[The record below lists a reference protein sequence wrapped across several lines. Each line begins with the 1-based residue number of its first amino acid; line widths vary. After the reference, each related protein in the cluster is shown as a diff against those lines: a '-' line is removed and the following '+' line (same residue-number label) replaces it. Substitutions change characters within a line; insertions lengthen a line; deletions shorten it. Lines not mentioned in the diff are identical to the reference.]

1 MDTSSA
7 TEDMTPRSL
16 DTHILDCWH
25 QEHETDTAGA
35 ADLIVERMTKDGASA
50 KEIICDHLGIGT
62 FNPDVVL
69 RALVEVEYSR
79 SLSAEDKL
87 VYGAGLTSLTAQC
100 LVTLMD
106 CTASAADAA
115 DELMAA
121 LEAEDFSALCR
132 HVRNATGLTDSADA
146 ALAMLA
152 ALPALEEM
160 LPGIPVDAPEGMFI
174 PADLAVIPADRIPC
188 LHNARTHVLAALAE
202 HYSECMEQS
211 GADRR
216 TS

>member
-1 MDTSSA
+1 MSSSGL
-7 TEDMTPRSL
+7 SL
-16 DTHILDCWH
+16 GSGSPKPVS
-25 QEHETDTAGA
+25 QRRGQA
-35 ADLIVERMTKDGASA
+35 R
-50 KEIICDHLGIGT
+50 
-62 FNPDVVL
+62 L
-69 RALVEVEYSR
+69 RGRAY
-79 SLSAEDKL
+79 
-87 VYGAGLTSLTAQC
+87 SLTAQC

-188 LHNARTHVLAALAE
+188 LHEDAHTHPGRAR
-202 HYSECMEQS
+202 
-211 GADRR
+211 
-216 TS
+216 